1 MKKKLTVFGPHVHPS
16 STTTKHLSW
25 KILKPKC
32 DKRNYKKICQILKLG
47 NEMKLKIKWITFPTL
62 FI

>member
-1 MKKKLTVFGPHVHPS
+1 MFFNPHVHPS

-25 KILKPKC
+25 KKIKVKC
-32 DKRNYKKICQILKLG
+32 DNKKYKRCQILNFE
-47 NEMKLKIKWITFPTL
+47 NEMRLKVEWITFPTL